1 MIDLK
6 TSAYGRRVLEQSPLF
21 AQMDD
26 NSRSD
31 LIGQGWKREGWQTDR
46 EGGGYKH
53 GQVIGFHEV

>member
-1 MIDLK
+1 MDVV
-6 TSAYGRRVLEQSPLF
+6 GNLELLTIF
-21 AQMDD
+21 DC
-26 NSRSD
+26 RSD